1 LRARQASAC
10 CLPDSSLACPDA
22 EELSSGE
29 EDEEGSEDEPAPASA
44 PKKQQQQAQPAKK
57 QQQAG
62 AKRLAGEQPAAK
74 TPQPAKKARAEQQAA
89 PATAPA
95 KVAAAKQGA
104 AASGMAT
111 PSNEKEYLEAVKA
124 ALQAAGQPIKLAAV
138 SGSQE
143 GEGGLYA
150 HASTSRLAPA
160 ADGLSP
166 RVCVMLTRRPP
177 ASCSWAP
184 R

>member
-124 ALQAAGQPIKLAAV
+124 ALQAAGQPIKLAAL
-138 SGSQE
+138 GSK
-143 GEGGLYA
+143 
-150 HASTSRLAPA
+150 
-160 ADGLSP
+160 
-166 RVCVMLTRRPP
+166 VKRPP
-177 ASCSWAP
+177 SAP
-184 R
+184 KFKQFIDKHRGVFKYDKNNDTVALA